1 MCWFQSFVDSRSS
14 VTDPLHIL
22 GVREMEPLEKLDL
35 IEAERIIAILED
47 STEKLNFLDR
57 ITPDVLQHR
66 DELSKF
72 IGDEI
77 ARTMNEQKYLE
88 KRYEELI
95 EHRSSMKGMVNK
107 TKYKEVQE
115 EIQDVSRALREST
128 NNLVRN
134 LKENPNVSGNLIKV
148 QRDRVELNDLLLRC
162 IQELRDRGTFYT
174 ITSKVDEENNSRQ
187 KFQLL
192 KLREKELRETV
203 FKLEKQLNEEQT
215 LFHRTVNDQ
224 KLAINRLKDE
234 LSLVKGSTLIDS
246 KFKRKESLA
255 YVSAIWRECKLK
267 ERVLEDRVKELEDRL
282 HTESVVHNDTKEFLI
297 RKHQNINDDLA
308 KWEEKYDENV
318 AEMDQKIGEITDR
331 RKALLDK
338 LCVLQARKQTE
349 IETEMKEKAQREHE
363 MKVKK
368 MKDAEQKK
376 RNYAAKVL
384 QQGLR
389 SYIKRCRE
397 LEAIKGDGKKKKAA
411 GKKGKKK

>member
-1 MCWFQSFVDSRSS
+1 MENRIERLD
-14 VTDPLHIL
+14 IL
-22 GVREMEPLEKLDL
+22 
-35 IEAERIIAILED
+35 EAERIIAILED

-77 ARTMNEQKYLE
+77 SRTMNEQKYLE

-162 IQELRDRGTFYT
+162 IQELRDRGTYYT
-174 ITSKVDEENNSRQ
+174 ITSKVDEENNSRK
-187 KFQLL
+187 KFQQL
-192 KLREKELRETV
+192 KAREKELRETV
-203 FKLEKQLNEEQT
+203 FKLERQLSDEETQ
-215 LFHRTVNDQ
+215 FQRTVTDQ
-224 KLAINRLKDE
+224 KQAIAHLKDE
-234 LSLVKGSTLIDS
+234 LTTVKGSTTVDA
-246 KFKRKESLA
+246 KFKRRESLA
-255 YVSAIWRECKLK
+255 HVSAIWRECKLK
-267 ERVLEDRVKELEDRL
+267 ERVLEDRAKDLEDRL
-282 HTESVVHNDTKEFLI
+282 HTENLVHNDTKEFLI
-297 RKHQNINDDLA
+297 RKHRSVTEDLSRWEAKYEANIG
-308 KWEEKYDENV
+308 
-318 AEMDQKIGEITDR
+318 EMDDTIKKITDK

-338 LCVLQARKQTE
+338 LSVLQARRHQE
-349 IETEMKEKAQREHE
+349 MEDEMKAKAALE
-363 MKVKK
+363 METK
-368 MKDAEQKK
+368 MRKARAIEEGRK
-376 RNYAAKVL
+376 NGAASAI
-384 QQGLR
+384 QAALR
-389 SYIKRCRE
+389 SYIKRCKE
-397 LEAIKGDGKKKKAA
+397 LEAIKGTGGKKAKGGGK

>member
-1 MCWFQSFVDSRSS
+1 
-14 VTDPLHIL
+14 
-22 GVREMEPLEKLDL
+22 MEPLEKLEL
-35 IEAERIIAILED
+35 IESERIIAILED

-77 ARTMNEQKYLE
+77 SRTMSEQKYLE

-134 LKENPNVSGNLIKV
+134 LKENPNVSGNLIKL

-162 IQELRDRGTFYT
+162 IQELRDRGTYYT
-174 ITSKVDEENNSRQ
+174 ITSKVDEENNSRK

-203 FKLEKQLNEEQT
+203 LKLEKQLNDEQN

-224 KLAINRLKDE
+224 KQAINRLKDE

-282 HTESVVHNDTKEFLI
+282 HTENVVHNDTKEFLI
-297 RKHQNINDDLA
+297 RKHLQINDDLN
-308 KWEEKYDENV
+308 KWDIKYDQNV
-318 AEMDQKIGEITDR
+318 TEMNNKIQEITER

-338 LCVLQARKQTE
+338 LGILQARKQIE
-349 IETEMKEKAQREHE
+349 IENEIKLNAQIEYE
-363 MKVKK
+363 LKVKK
-368 MKDAEQKK
+368 MKEMEEKK
-376 RNYAAKVL
+376 RNYAAKVI
-384 QQGLR
+384 QNALR

-397 LEAIKGDGKKKKAA
+397 LEAIKGDGKKKKGAT

>member
-1 MCWFQSFVDSRSS
+1 MS
-14 VTDPLHIL
+14 
-22 GVREMEPLEKLDL
+22 
-35 IEAERIIAILED
+35 
-47 STEKLNFLDR
+47 
-57 ITPDVLQHR
+57 
-66 DELSKF
+66 
-72 IGDEI
+72 
-77 ARTMNEQKYLE
+77 EQKYLE

-134 LKENPNVSGNLIKV
+134 LKENPNVSGNLIKL

-162 IQELRDRGTFYT
+162 IQELRDRGTYYT
-174 ITSKVDEENNSRQ
+174 ITSKVDEENNSRK

-203 FKLEKQLNEEQT
+203 LKLEKQLNDEQN

-224 KLAINRLKDE
+224 KQAINRLKDE

-282 HTESVVHNDTKEFLI
+282 HTENVVHNDTKEFLI
-297 RKHQNINDDLA
+297 RKHLQINDDLN
-308 KWEEKYDENV
+308 KWDVKYDQNV
-318 AEMDQKIGEITDR
+318 TEMNNKIQEITER

-338 LCVLQARKQTE
+338 LGTLQARKQIE
-349 IETEMKEKAQREHE
+349 IENEIKLNAQIEYE
-363 MKVKK
+363 LKVKK
-368 MKDAEQKK
+368 MKEMEEKK
-376 RNYAAKVL
+376 RFK
-384 QQGLR
+384 
-389 SYIKRCRE
+389 
-397 LEAIKGDGKKKKAA
+397 
-411 GKKGKKK
+411 

>member
-1 MCWFQSFVDSRSS
+1 
-14 VTDPLHIL
+14 
-22 GVREMEPLEKLDL
+22 MEPLEKLDL

-77 ARTMNEQKYLE
+77 SRTMSEQKYLE

-134 LKENPNVSGNLIKV
+134 LKENPNVSGNLIKL

-162 IQELRDRGTFYT
+162 IQELRDRGTYYT
-174 ITSKVDEENNSRQ
+174 ITSKVDEENNSRK

-203 FKLEKQLNEEQT
+203 LKLEKQLNDEQN

-224 KLAINRLKDE
+224 KQAINRLKDE

-282 HTESVVHNDTKEFLI
+282 HTENVVHNDTKEFLI
-297 RKHQNINDDLA
+297 RKHLQINDDLN
-308 KWEEKYDENV
+308 KWDIKYDQNV
-318 AEMDQKIGEITDR
+318 TEMNNKIQEITER

-338 LCVLQARKQTE
+338 LGILQARKQIE
-349 IETEMKEKAQREHE
+349 IENEIKLNAQIEYE
-363 MKVKK
+363 LKVKK
-368 MKDAEQKK
+368 MKEMEEKK
-376 RNYAAKVL
+376 KNYAARVI

-397 LEAIKGDGKKKKAA
+397 LEAIKGDGKKKKGAT

>member
-1 MCWFQSFVDSRSS
+1 
-14 VTDPLHIL
+14 
-22 GVREMEPLEKLDL
+22 MEPLERLDL

-77 ARTMNEQKYLE
+77 SRTMSEQKYLE

-134 LKENPNVSGNLIKV
+134 LKENPNVSGNLIKL

-203 FKLEKQLNEEQT
+203 LKLEKQLNEEQS

-267 ERVLEDRVKELEDRL
+267 ERVLEERVKELEDRL

-318 AEMDQKIGEITDR
+318 SEMDQKIDEISSK
-331 RKALLDK
+331 RKSLLDK

-349 IETEMKEKAQREHE
+349 IETEMKEKAQREHDL
-363 MKVKK
+363 KIKK
-368 MKDAEQKK
+368 MKDAEEKK
-376 RNYAAKVL
+376 KNYAAKVL
-384 QQGLR
+384 QFALR
-389 SYIKRCRE
+389 SYFKRCRE
-397 LEAIKGDGKKKKAA
+397 LEAIKGDGKKKKGAA